1 MRILEELMADGKY
14 ALEKGEAELLKGRAV
29 AYGDF
34 VNVLPFVPVPVIC
47 ASSKLKDLRK
57 RLNGNRVEDKEIECR
72 PLPEKNFYFYNLDIA
87 KNTNALGKLE
97 QDIIR
102 VDGTMPIPEILEENL
117 SSALKSYME
126 DYFKQGLSSGNAM
139 DFIGNGNMYSKFW
152 GKVNGFRES
161 VLVGDKTEERK
172 RYFDARRFFRE
183 FDFQEG
189 IVGLLNYVGREPNNL
204 GVIDCYIQLMIAYQR
219 KDAGKMVELKGKIE
233 RLIERRV

>member
-1 MRILEELMADGKY
+1 MILHITINHHLAREFSRESIDGLVRTPHEVRY
-14 ALEKGEAELLKGRAV
+14 LE
-29 AYGDF
+29 
-34 VNVLPFVPVPVIC
+34 
-47 ASSKLKDLRK
+47 
-57 RLNGNRVEDKEIECR
+57 
-72 PLPEKNFYFYNLDIA
+72 
-87 KNTNALGKLE
+87 
-97 QDIIR
+97 
-102 VDGTMPIPEILEENL
+102 
-117 SSALKSYME
+117 
-126 DYFKQGLSSGNAM
+126 QGLSSGNAM

-219 KDAGKMVELKGKIE
+219 KDAGKMVELKGKME